1 MRSRRAA
8 SSQVPEPHV
17 PSGRLSDGSWLFA
30 PVGSMLVVAGGERVV
45 CHACGAALA
54 AVSAGHLRGHG
65 LGVVGYRVRFGLNRK
80 ASLLAPALAAVRRA
94 EGRRRWEGNEALRA
108 GLAVGQAMARSGVLY
123 ELGAGAQPVGSRR
136 VQGRVAASAAGA
148 SAALR
153 AHREGRSVA
162 ARARWEVRVRDLG
175 FGGLEE
181 YVAARVA
188 SGASA
193 HRVRTELGCGG
204 SVAAAL
210 LVGGRAGPS

>member
-45 CHACGAALA
+45 CHACGEALA
-54 AVSAGHLRGHG
+54 AISAGHLRRHG
-65 LGVVGYRVRFGLNRK
+65 MDLVGYRVRFGLNRK

-108 GLAVGQAMARSGVLY
+108 GLAVGQAMARSGVLN

-148 SAALR
+148 SPALR
-153 AHREGRSVA
+153 AHREGRSAA
-162 ARARWEVRVRDLG
+162 ARARWQARAVELGFDGLEGYLEARKGEGVSVARVR
-175 FGGLEE
+175 
-181 YVAARVA
+181 R
-188 SGASA
+188 
-193 HRVRTELGCGG
+193 ELRCGG
-204 SVAAAL
+204 SAASR
-210 LVGGRAGPS
+210 LVTEGAVT